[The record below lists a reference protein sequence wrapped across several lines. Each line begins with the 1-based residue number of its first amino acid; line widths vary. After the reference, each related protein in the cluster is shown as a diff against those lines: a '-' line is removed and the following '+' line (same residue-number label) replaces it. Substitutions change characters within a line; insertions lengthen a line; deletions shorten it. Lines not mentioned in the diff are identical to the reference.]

1 MFLRFCSPK
10 SVVSGR
16 RDADAPGFCDAF
28 KPRRNIHPIPK
39 DVVRLNNYVTDIDAH
54 TESNAP
60 VLHIAVSQVVDA
72 GLELHSS
79 SNGFDRARKLRQEP
93 VASVFD
99 NAAAVFTYCRGD
111 SVRQERCQFGVR
123 TLFVIVHEPRVAG
136 HVGGQYRGQPA
147 LDPDWP
153 LLHHDP

>member
-1 MFLRFCSPK
+1 MRAGPRALSVCSWAVLFSDHGIGPDRK
-10 SVVSGR
+10 RDVFEVLLAQIGELNANLAPDVIVSGR

-93 VASVFD
+93 IASDFD
-99 NAAAVFTYCRGD
+99 IAAGGD
-111 SVRQERCQFGVR
+111 AC
-123 TLFVIVHEPRVAG
+123 A
-136 HVGGQYRGQPA
+136 
-147 LDPDWP
+147 
-153 LLHHDP
+153 